1 MSFLN
6 LNFSMIQI
14 IHNML
19 ILLKSDLNYLKN
31 SIFECFLKEYN
42 GLTFFIKTTTCND
55 GRFKS

>member
-1 MSFLN
+1 
-6 LNFSMIQI
+6 
-14 IHNML
+14 ML

-31 SIFECFLKEYN
+31 SIFECFFKEYN

>member
-1 MSFLN
+1 
-6 LNFSMIQI
+6 
-14 IHNML
+14 ML